1 MAILS
6 YSNFYYPQAL
16 EDTSPSQEDLYFW
29 LCKKD
34 ILWSA
39 LTVCQRIKHLRQ
51 ASSHGQHLEQQMSGH
66 NEHVL
71 VAKIEQTINYLIARL
86 GRGEADDL
94 KDIIFLSLA
103 LKCVQLPESSPGRL
117 YELHSTTR
125 RTMAA
130 CMEQLLPPKL
140 TASGHQHERDDAESL
155 AKRTK
160 SSSIRPPPK
169 VTPTWPVSSKQ
180 TPNPLPATHGPGIR
194 GETAEQY
201 LNDFAGLAAEFAD
214 CQTDSFS
221 LHAAFGGGVVQDW
234 NCEHLWQ

>member
-1 MAILS
+1 VAILS

-16 EDTSPSQEDLYFW
+16 EDTSPSQEDLYYW

-34 ILWSA
+34 VLWSA

-51 ASSHGQHLEQQMSGH
+51 ASSNGQYLEQQMSGH
-66 NEHVL
+66 NEHTL
-71 VAKIEQTINYLIARL
+71 VAKVEQTINYLIARL
-86 GRGEADDL
+86 DRGKADDL

-103 LKCVQLPESSPGRL
+103 LKCVQLPESSPGRI

-125 RTMAA
+125 KTMAA
-130 CMEQLLPPKL
+130 CMEQLLPTKP
-140 TASGHQHERDDAESL
+140 TNSGHQHERHDAESL
-155 AKRTK
+155 AKRMK

-169 VTPTWPVSSKQ
+169 TTPTWPVSSKQ
-180 TPNPLPATHGPGIR
+180 MSNLLSATHGSGVR
-194 GETAEQY
+194 GESAEQY

-214 CQTDSFS
+214 CQTDLYS

-234 NCEHLWQ
+234 NCDHLWQ